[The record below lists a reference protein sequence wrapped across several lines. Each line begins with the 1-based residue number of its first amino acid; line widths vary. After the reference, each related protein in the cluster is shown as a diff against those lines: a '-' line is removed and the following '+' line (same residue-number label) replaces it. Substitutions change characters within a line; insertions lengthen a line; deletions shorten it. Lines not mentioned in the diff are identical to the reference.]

1 MWCTKGFVKVTVQSI
16 VCVGGS
22 GGSRRSLRGG
32 KWLPWALTNGDAAR
46 SAAPAERS
54 YSRSFFQRVS
64 SFLSSSITIVSSPKE
79 SSSRGYRGTN
89 SEKRERKKK
98 KRTARQYGHDG
109 QVALGFG
116 DMTDTDARETDNRQT
131 GRRTAGRRTR
141 QTDRQTGRQ
150 IDKQIDREIGIVN
163 NGRFS
168 VIRCCLFKT
177 NFSFVLRGSSVSI
190 HSTLHPDSSLYPS
203 FVRSVDYRRTSSTHR
218 YSDRNDSQRIAND
231 NK

>member
-1 MWCTKGFVKVTVQSI
+1 MAPEARDDRFEVVNDCLG
-16 VCVGGS
+16 
-22 GGSRRSLRGG
+22 RSLTETLLDRRPLL
-32 KWLPWALTNGDAAR
+32 KDRILVPSSSVFR
-46 SAAPAERS
+46 HS
-54 YSRSFFQRVS
+54 YRRRSRSFHRQRNHPAGA
-64 SFLSSSITIVSSPKE
+64 IAERIV
-79 SSSRGYRGTN
+79 
-89 SEKRERKKK
+89 KREREKKK